1 MQPNNADPFTE
12 VLDWCASEL
21 GPVEIVSDT
30 TRQHAGLRA
39 AAHRLRTSSGD
50 CYVKTHRVRSQWES
64 EVHAYEQWAPALG
77 DLAPRLLAVRAEEP
91 LALVISEL
99 PGTVLE
105 EIQSTL
111 SREQERAAW
120 QAAGQALAA
129 LHNLAVGEY
138 FGACRRDGACAGIPV
153 RDARQYIAESIAQ
166 TTQGGIKGGYLGQ
179 DELSIVRAA
188 CALLPAFEGELP
200 VPCHGDY
207 CPPNWVIN
215 PQGVWAGVID
225 FERASWDVRVADFTR
240 YPSWDWIERPDLA
253 EAFFEGYG
261 RTFTPREE
269 QQRLLAHTQYS
280 LSAVVWG
287 MENSYFGFAADGRQA
302 LKHLGKLLA

>member
-1 MQPNNADPFTE
+1 MQSKNADPFTE
-12 VLDWCASEL
+12 VLDWCTSEL

-39 AAHRLRTSSGD
+39 AAHRLRTSSGG

-64 EVHAYEQWAPALG
+64 EVHAYEQWAPAFG
-77 DLAPRLLAVRAEEP
+77 DLAPHLLAVRAEEP
-91 LALVISEL
+91 LALVITEL

-105 EIQSTL
+105 EIQHPLTHAQ
-111 SREQERAAW
+111 SRVTWR
-120 QAAGQALAA
+120 AAGQVLAA
-129 LHNLAVGEY
+129 LHNLGTGEY
-138 FGACRRDGACAGIPV
+138 FGACRRDGACAGTPV
-153 RDARQYIAESIAQ
+153 GDARQFVSAVIEEQ
-166 TTQGGIKGGYLGQ
+166 VQRGLKGGFLS
-179 DELSIVRAA
+179 DEEFAIVRAA
-188 CALLPAFEGELP
+188 CVLLPAFEDEPP

-207 CPPNWVIN
+207 CPANWLVDH
-215 PQGVWAGVID
+215 QGALTGVID
-225 FERASWDVRVADFTR
+225 FERAGWDVRVADFTR
-240 YPSWDWIERPDLA
+240 YPNWDWIERPDLA

-269 QQRLLAHTQYS
+269 QQRLLAHMQYS